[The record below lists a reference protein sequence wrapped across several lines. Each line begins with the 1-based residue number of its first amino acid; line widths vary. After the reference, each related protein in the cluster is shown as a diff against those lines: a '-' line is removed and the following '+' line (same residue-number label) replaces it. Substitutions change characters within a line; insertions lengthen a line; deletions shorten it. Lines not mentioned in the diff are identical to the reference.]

1 MWTTIHSDY
10 SRVGSRAIE
19 EWIWSEQR
27 AVEADQLTIMSELH
41 LMQLR
46 GAELWK
52 QVLCP
57 SKIERGEGEACGRAR
72 VLLERMRRAGV
83 WRQVREERDALRR
96 GRSRE
101 GCTKRILG

>member
-1 MWTTIHSDY
+1 VRAERGGRRDPGVGNSLDMWTTIHSDY

-57 SKIERGEGEACGRAR
+57 SKIESGEGEACGRA
-72 VLLERMRRAGV
+72 
-83 WRQVREERDALRR
+83 
-96 GRSRE
+96 
-101 GCTKRILG
+101 